1 MSSNQ
6 IGKEL
11 TEIMKQY
18 SDEVTDEIG
27 EIIEDVGNKAKDMVK
42 SGSPRRTGKYA
53 KSWNVSFTKQNGQQG
68 FVVSA
73 RSPHYRL
80 THLLE
85 NGHKTRNGGRTRPQ
99 PHIGTVQ
106 DWADGEA
113 MKRIEKAVKG

>member
-11 TEIMKQY
+11 VEIMKQY
-18 SDEVTDEIG
+18 SDEITDEIG
-27 EIIEDVGNKAKDMVK
+27 EIIEDVGKEAKDMVK

-53 KSWNVSFTKQNGQQG
+53 KSWKVSFVKQGSQRG

-73 RSPHYRL
+73 KAPHYRL

-99 PHIGTVQ
+99 PHIGKAQ
-106 DWADGEA
+106 DWADKEA